1 MTLGQSGVSESTKG
15 GRVRALKIGALA
27 VPYIGAVVAANLL
40 VNHYGPKAAPAIA
53 FVAVAAV
60 LIFRDQFAQLVG
72 QRWQAQVLQASLIAA
87 GALATYLI
95 NADAALIAKASVIAF
110 AASES
115 TEQIAYYLLRRRPW
129 MEKAPWSAVFGA
141 AVDSVLFITIAFG
154 FDGWI
159 IVGQFAAK
167 IGGAYLWA
175 SVIDKIK
182 ERRAVLPGHPP
193 TELA

>member
-1 MTLGQSGVSESTKG
+1 MSQSETSTKG

-27 VPYIGAVVAANLL
+27 VPYVGAVVIANLA
-40 VNHYGPKAAPAIA
+40 VNHWGPKAAPAIA

-60 LIFRDQFAQLVG
+60 LIFRDQFAQLTG
-72 QRWQAQVLQASLIAA
+72 QRWQAQLLQAGLIGA

-95 NADAALIAKASVIAF
+95 NENAALIAKASVIAF

-115 TEQIAYYLLRRRPW
+115 TEQVAYYLMRRRPW
-129 MEKAPWSAVFGA
+129 MEKAPYSAVFGA

-167 IGGAYLWA
+167 LGGAWLWA
-175 SVIDKIK
+175 SLIDKAK
-182 ERRAVLPGHPP
+182 GRRAVLSRQSP